1 MADRSQRGIP
11 PALTIARAKAARI
24 PGGLSDPATLTS
36 GIFPAPPGYRSAGIV
51 VVEQFQLVQDTVP
64 QSVHDQ
70 ADSGSP
76 NVIVKLRAE
85 TITKDGRLKSDRIEA
100 EYFIKEFLCC

>member
-1 MADRSQRGIP
+1 MADRSQQPIP

-24 PGGLSDPATLTS
+24 PGGLRDPATLTS
-36 GIFPAPPGYRSAGIV
+36 GIFPAPKGYRSVGIV
-51 VVEQFQLVQDTVP
+51 VVEDFRLVQDTVP
-64 QSVHDQ
+64 PSVHYQ

-76 NVIVKLRAE
+76 NVIVQLRAE

>member
-1 MADRSQRGIP
+1 MADRSQERIP

-24 PGGLSDPATLTS
+24 PGGLKDPATLTS
-36 GIFPAPPGYRSAGIV
+36 GIFEAPKGYRSAGIV
-51 VVEQFQLVQDTVP
+51 IVEQFQLVQDTVP
-64 QSVHDQ
+64 QSVHDK

-76 NVIVKLRAE
+76 DVIVKLRAE

-100 EYFIKEFLCC
+100 EYFVKEFLCC

>member
-1 MADRSQRGIP
+1 MADPSQRRIP
-11 PALTIARAKAARI
+11 PALAIARAKAARI
-24 PGGLSDPATLTS
+24 PGGLRDPATLTS
-36 GIFPAPPGYRSAGIV
+36 GLFPAPEGYRSVGIV
-51 VVEQFQLVQDTVP
+51 VVENFQLVKDTVP
-64 QSVHDQ
+64 QGVHDQ

-85 TITKDGRLKSDRIEA
+85 TITKDGRLESDRIEA